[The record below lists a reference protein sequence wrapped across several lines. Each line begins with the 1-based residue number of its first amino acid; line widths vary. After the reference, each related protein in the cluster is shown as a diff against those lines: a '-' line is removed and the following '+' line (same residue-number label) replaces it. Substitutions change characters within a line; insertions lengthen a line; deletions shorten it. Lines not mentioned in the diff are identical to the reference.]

1 MRIFG
6 IRRTETRPSD
16 NKRALKVTFF
26 TFFFLPLF
34 YFPSF
39 SYAED
44 DILDDMITEF
54 LETEQESEK
63 VGEESESKNVEDR
76 VASGVPKESENNM
89 GEEDTPKG
97 APKVLENNVAQDN
110 TQKDISKDV
119 ESTVEIQAGSKQN
132 IQNLLSALRK
142 QPRSASLHYKIGRA
156 YLDKG
161 NTERAIKHL
170 RVANYRQNYERL
182 LWLARAYEK
191 AGQYKKQV
199 KTMEVLV
206 KKYPANYDFFIEF
219 ARAYLKNDDAPRA
232 ISVFKE
238 AIALQPKR
246 KLAYVESIK
255 VADENDKSYELETL
269 LESMKKQFGREP
281 FVYNNFCKYYSKGS
295 FYKGVDT
302 CREAIQLNPGFA
314 DNHVYLGLSYIQQ
327 DNVKKGTDLIFQT
340 ARRFPSSVFAQ
351 KTAGD
356 LSVQNQNWQRAVEY
370 FHQCVRTDN
379 KYEYCFL
386 ELAKAKFE
394 LGEYKSALHHF
405 KSACDLQLSA
415 RKEMRKAVTKLIFKR
430 KDEIKKLYEYTYQ
443 QCGKPS
449 SAFSG

>member
-34 YFPSF
+34 YFSSF

-44 DILDDMITEF
+44 DILDEMIEEF
-54 LETEQESEK
+54 LETEKSNEKASEDNNSEDVERK
-63 VGEESESKNVEDR
+63 IASEVTKDSEESI
-76 VASGVPKESENNM
+76 AQ
-89 GEEDTPKG
+89 EDTPKG
-97 APKVLENNVAQDN
+97 VPKVSENNVAQDDI
-110 TQKDISKDV
+110 QKDVSKDA
-119 ESTVEIQAGSKQN
+119 ENTVEASKQN

-142 QPRSASLHYKIGRA
+142 QRRSASLHYKIGRA
-156 YLDKG
+156 YLDEG
-161 NTERAIKHL
+161 HTERAIKHL
-170 RVANYRQNYERL
+170 RIANYRQNYERL

-206 KKYPANYDFFIEF
+206 KKYPVNYDLFIEF
-219 ARAYLKNDDAPRA
+219 ARAYLKNDDAPSA
-232 ISVFKE
+232 ISAFKK
-238 AIALQPKR
+238 AISLQPKR

-255 VADENDKSYELETL
+255 VAEENNESYELETL
-269 LESMKKQFGREP
+269 LESMKKQFGKKP
-281 FVYNNFCKYYSKGS
+281 FVYNSFCKYYSRGS
-295 FYKGVDT
+295 FYKGVGT
-302 CREAIQLNPGFA
+302 CREAIKLSPGFA

-327 DNVKKGTDLIFQT
+327 DNVKRGTDLIFQT

-379 KYEYCFL
+379 KYDYCFL

-394 LGEYKSALHHF
+394 LGEYKSALNHF

-415 RKEMRKAVTKLIFKR
+415 RKEMRRAITKLIFKR
-430 KDEIKKLYEYTYQ
+430 EDEIKRLYEYTYQ
-443 QCGKPS
+443 QCGKPPRVS
-449 SAFSG
+449 SR